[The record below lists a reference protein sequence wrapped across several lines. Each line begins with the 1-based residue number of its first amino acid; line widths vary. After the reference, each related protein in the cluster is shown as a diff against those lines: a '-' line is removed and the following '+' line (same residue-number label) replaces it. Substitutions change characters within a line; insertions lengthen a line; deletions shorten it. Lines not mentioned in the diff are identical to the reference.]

1 MLMRLARF
9 ALPRTLAGEGLYTGL
24 WLAGLLPGLVSR
36 APLTVLLVVVRAGVG
51 ALQIVAAWMLMRDS
65 PSGRPIAIA
74 TLAASA
80 MLITFETG
88 WRLVPTNLD
97 PTYAWW
103 LVAAYWIYAVVAIA
117 MLSGGA
123 DASGFRRPQA

>member
-9 ALPRTLAGEGLYTGL
+9 ALPRTLAGEGLYTAL
-24 WLAGLLPGLVSR
+24 WLAGLLPGLVR
-36 APLTVLLVVVRAGVG
+36 RDGLTLLLVIVRASVG
-51 ALQIVAAWMLMRDS
+51 ALQIVAAWMLMKDS
-65 PSGRPIAIA
+65 PSGRPLGIA

-80 MLITFETG
+80 ALITFETG

-103 LVAAYWIYAVVAIA
+103 LVGGYWLYAAVAITT
-117 MLSGGA
+117 LR
-123 DASGFRRPQA
+123 DRPK